1 MFDILKLLFIL
12 LNEKIIITGT
22 SRGIGYEL
30 ALKFANAGHQV
41 LAISEKTP
49 RILIEHENITCISV
63 CQMN

>member
-1 MFDILKLLFIL
+1 MFDILKFCLFL

-41 LAISEKTP
+41 LAISENT
-49 RILIEHENITCISV
+49 
-63 CQMN
+63 

>member
-22 SRGIGYEL
+22 SRGIYEL

-41 LAISEKTP
+41 LAISRKH
-49 RILIEHENITCISV
+49 LGF
-63 CQMN
+63 